1 MPKYD
6 IYIQDTEQSD
16 ASYYTTIECE
26 TEDEANNLASSIQ
39 DRVFSG
45 EI

>member
-1 MPKYD
+1 MPKFD
-6 IYIQDTEQSD
+6 IYIKDTEDTD
-16 ASYYTTIECE
+16 AAYYTTIECE
-26 TEDEANNLASSIQ
+26 TEDEADNLASSIQ